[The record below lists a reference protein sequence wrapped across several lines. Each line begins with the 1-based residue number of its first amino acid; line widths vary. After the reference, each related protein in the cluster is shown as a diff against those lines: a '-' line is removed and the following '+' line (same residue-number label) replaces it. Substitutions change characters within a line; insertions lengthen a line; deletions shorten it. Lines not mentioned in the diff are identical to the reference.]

1 MKEQINRKHQVVA
14 WLDDYPYSRHVIL
27 DVSLV
32 AQAPRNGI
40 IFNSSHDDRS
50 AYCLG
55 SLRTTVDILFS
66 FELRD
71 RHVLCEFAQVSN
83 CLACQQE

>member
-32 AQAPRNGI
+32 APEMV
-40 IFNSSHDDRS
+40 SS
-50 AYCLG
+50 LIPVMM
-55 SLRTTVDILFS
+55 T
-66 FELRD
+66 
-71 RHVLCEFAQVSN
+71 AQLIVWE
-83 CLACQQE
+83 A